1 MKTGSTQYAGQD
13 TAELQRNKGI
23 AKKRPRAYTC
33 IVQLVTALPW
43 LRQASG
49 FLSAFLHVMKAALGF
64 LQRTAMCFE
73 MDISTADVGGGA
85 SSV

>member
-1 MKTGSTQYAGQD
+1 M
-13 TAELQRNKGI
+13 
-23 AKKRPRAYTC
+23 RAYTS

-49 FLSAFLHVMKAALGF
+49 FLSAFLHAMKAALGF
-64 LQRTAMCFE
+64 LQRMAMCFE

-85 SSV
+85 SSMYSI